1 VGPNHLA
8 IPANLQAKYQNPW
21 QWFPEQWTLDRGP
34 WLVPKNYISTKTLT
48 DGLLNVQALKV
59 SFSMAVVKLKS
70 PGDVKL
76 LCAPRIAIKQKP
88 LKSTKI
94 PFEASK

>member
-1 VGPNHLA
+1 M
-8 IPANLQAKYQNPW
+8 
-21 QWFPEQWTLDRGP
+21 
-34 WLVPKNYISTKTLT
+34 PKNYISTKTMT

-88 LKSTKI
+88 
-94 PFEASK
+94 